1 MGAGGVFGLCTHY
14 KSDVILRSWVV
25 AGLMGSFPML
35 THCCCYPRSC
45 PRGEHAPHH
54 LHSHWDPRLHPLPRG
69 GRAPSHTGQV
79 EQGWPAPA
87 HREGEQLERVAGK
100 GVAAVP
106 AWRVLALDRMDG
118 AALPYQQLCSE
129 LIQVPADILSVSQPS
144 QMTF

>member
-1 MGAGGVFGLCTHY
+1 MPPIIYIPIGIHGYIRFPVEAEPPVTLVKWNKDGRP
-14 KSDVILRSWVV
+14 LRIEKVSSL
-25 AGLMGSFPML
+25 G
-35 THCCCYPRSC
+35 
-45 PRGEHAPHH
+45 
-54 LHSHWDPRLHPLPRG
+54 
-69 GRAPSHTGQV
+69 
-79 EQGWPAPA
+79 
-87 HREGEQLERVAGK
+87 RVAGK